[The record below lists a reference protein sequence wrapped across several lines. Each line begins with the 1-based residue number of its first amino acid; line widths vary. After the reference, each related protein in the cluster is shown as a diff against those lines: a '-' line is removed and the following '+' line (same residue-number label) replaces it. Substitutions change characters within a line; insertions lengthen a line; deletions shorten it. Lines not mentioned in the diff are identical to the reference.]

1 MLLVIGFSSVYHTT
15 RGGSMFI
22 PGLILLILGVLASL
36 VSFLIGLVG
45 WIILKLMKEELH
57 LKINLGSDKKN

>member
-1 MLLVIGFSSVYHTT
+1 MYATSR
-15 RGGSMFI
+15 RGTMVI

-36 VSFLIGLVG
+36 VSFVIGLIG

-57 LKINLGSDKKN
+57 LKINLGSDKKD

>member
-1 MLLVIGFSSVYHTT
+1 
-15 RGGSMFI
+15 MFI

-36 VSFLIGLVG
+36 VSFVIGLIG

-57 LKINLGSDKKN
+57 LKINFDPDKKD